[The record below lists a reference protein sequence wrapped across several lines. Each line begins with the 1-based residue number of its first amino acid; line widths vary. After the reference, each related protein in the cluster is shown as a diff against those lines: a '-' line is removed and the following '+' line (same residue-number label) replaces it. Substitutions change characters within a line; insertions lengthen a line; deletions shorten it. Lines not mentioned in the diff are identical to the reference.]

1 MSCFLYFLGQ
11 AKKALKLSYSLLQC
25 DVFSHVIPFDF
36 IFSRFFFLTFLTFFS
51 SSNFHIFICSSCL
64 GHGMVKTL
72 RSIYREAGV
81 GGLYAGLPVTML
93 IAVPANVLYF
103 ATYESLRDT
112 LQPRI
117 PNSGEDGREML
128 FRLRDVC
135 RNYVMLIHGVCYR
148 VAGFE
153 IRKHRAKSPQ
163 GRDLQILNL
172 ADLILFFP

>member
-1 MSCFLYFLGQ
+1 MFCFLYFLGQ

-36 IFSRFFFLTFLTFFS
+36 IFSRFFFLTFLTCFS

-117 PNSGEDGREML
+117 PNSGEERETL
-128 FRLRDVC
+128 SGS
-135 RNYVMLIHGVCYR
+135 VMC
-148 VAGFE
+148 VA
-153 IRKHRAKSPQ
+153 IMSY
-163 GRDLQILNL
+163 
-172 ADLILFFP
+172 